1 MAAEQT
7 SPVMDALDR
16 LPDRRPA
23 SLYDVAVQYSIFD
36 WYQTVASGELD
47 FDLALTHLTFMTPMA
62 KPDLYQEDENV
73 LAVNVDLTDPDN
85 PKLDEEDPV
94 EFRNIDEGQR
104 YKLGHSYPSNKTSSM
119 TDYSITTHKEA
130 SEQHLAGEVDEW
142 WGTGNIRD
150 RFTDWAHSDAAQAVT
165 EENEDE
171 AWILEALQELGD
183 DKERFQELLKRPYFP
198 LDPENDGEEH
208 EVFITVRIKLQS
220 ENEYLWP
227 GEIPILNEVMVKQKA
242 ERFENVSVED
252 AAGEGVGY
260 VTGENGH
267 VTGGSAGILGM
278 YGKKQR
284 EHFPDLTS
292 DGSDAWRARPITH
305 ETAAAIATVNS
316 VFEEFYQGL
325 GENRRLY
332 VLPYLGSH
340 PDQISPTEFR
350 SFATDVFE
358 ELRSVADDDFGS
370 TVSDVF
376 FEREEDED
384 EVEPVPLF
392 SGDEEEEIGTP
403 YGQVRVATVF
413 IVTGNPNRI
422 HFETIHTDVYRPRE
436 VASAHRLALKE
447 GPFADTGVFATTLSQ
462 SNSPLLRLGDQSRQ
476 TQRTMALF
484 GGYFEWTTA
493 PTRTSD
499 EAEGTPK
506 AGDIDDVRSRRL
518 NQFLTGEKVTE
529 ATLLEEYLHR
539 LIQDQRDLI
548 GEDSDYEF
556 PVFKILEQYAQLR
569 ALEKIDALSS
579 RGPAQ
584 RRGEQKTNN
593 PNTTIATM
601 TEQQSIHNSRTDRL
615 DDFIA
620 SHDVLSDSNPH
631 QAVFILGGL
640 VGRISAYQ
648 RQNGVSSTL
657 VRRYPI
663 DYLTKQSIKEV
674 TNEVLQMNNTYI
686 ESDDELPSTYNARYV
701 DRFPDLMLS
710 ENPSQWNVPQN
721 ELQWLYALGIAY
733 GMKDTQIDT
742 EDNNE

>member
-1 MAAEQT
+1 MAAKQT
-7 SPVMDALDR
+7 SPEMDALDR

-23 SLYDVAVQYSIFD
+23 SLYGVAVQYSILD
-36 WYQTVASGELD
+36 WYQTVVSDELD
-47 FDLALTHLTFMTPMA
+47 FELAPTHLTFMTPMA
-62 KPDLYQEDENV
+62 KPDLYQEDDNV
-73 LAVNVDLTDPDN
+73 LAVNVDLSDPDN
-85 PKLDEEDPV
+85 PKFDEEDPV
-94 EFRNIDEGQR
+94 QFRSIDEGQR

-130 SEQHLAGEVDEW
+130 SEQHLAGEVDKW
-142 WGTGNIRD
+142 WGTGNIQD
-150 RFTDWAHSDAAQAVT
+150 RFTDWAYSDATQAVID
-165 EENEDE
+165 ENEDE
-171 AWILEALQELGD
+171 AWILEALQELGND
-183 DKERFQELLKRPYFP
+183 EEHFQELIDRSL
-198 LDPENDGEEH
+198 LDPEEDEEEH
-208 EVFITVRIKLQS
+208 EVFITVRIKLSS
-220 ENEYLWP
+220 ENDYKLP

-252 AAGEGVGY
+252 AAGQGVGY
-260 VTGENGH
+260 VTGEERH

-332 VLPYLGSH
+332 VLPYLGAH
-340 PDQISPTEFR
+340 PDQITPAEFG

-358 ELRSVADDDFGS
+358 DLRTAGDADFES

-376 FEREEDED
+376 FEREEDEND
-384 EVEPVPLF
+384 VEAVPLF
-392 SGDEEEEIGTP
+392 GETEKDKIKTP
-403 YGQVRVATVF
+403 YGQVLVATVF
-413 IVTGNPNRI
+413 MVTGNPDRI
-422 HFETIHTDVYRPRE
+422 HFETIRTDVYRPLKI
-436 VASAHRLALKE
+436 ASAHGSTLDE
-447 GPFADTGVFATTLSQ
+447 GPFADTGVFAATQTQ
-462 SNSPLLRLGDQSRQ
+462 SDSPLLRSRNQSR
-476 TQRTMALF
+476 RAMALF

-493 PTRTSD
+493 PTRSSD
-499 EAEGTPK
+499 EADGTPK

-529 ATLLEEYLHR
+529 ATLVEEYLHR
-539 LIQDQRDLI
+539 LVQDQRNLF

-556 PVFKILEQYAQLR
+556 PIFKLLEQYAQLR
-569 ALEKIDALSS
+569 ALNKIGALSS
-579 RGPAQ
+579 RSVAQ
-584 RRGEQKTNN
+584 SKRSGEQQTD
-593 PNTTIATM
+593 NTTIATV
-601 TEQQSIHNSRTDRL
+601 TEQQSIHDSRTDRL

-620 SHDVLSDSNPH
+620 SHEVLSDSNPH

-648 RQNGVSSTL
+648 RKNGVSSTL

-663 DYLTKQSIKEV
+663 DYLTKQSIREV

-701 DRFPDLMLS
+701 DRLPDLMLS
-710 ENPSQWNVPQN
+710 ADPGQWNVPQN